1 VPVTRRTNRGFTL
14 IEMMVTVAIIGVV
27 AALAYSNLGRL
38 RTRATLGTTATELHS
53 ILHGA
58 RMSAVSSSHD
68 VGVLFFPSTSGQ
80 TGSLGR
86 IIVYDDGNFDFF
98 AAGTVKFSDYVPTS
112 GVAGNLSQILTTYDL
127 PAGVVIGPAAGMGV
141 SAVLPAPLDG
151 VDVRKDCSFCDAGTV
166 RRGAI
171 RFDSRGRA
179 TFYDAAGLKTV
190 TGGGAFSL
198 TSTEVGGLKVFAIV
212 ASTGAV
218 RLVNAD

>member
-1 VPVTRRTNRGFTL
+1 MPVTRQPSRGFTL

-27 AALAYSNLGRL
+27 VALAYSNLGRL
-38 RTRATLGTTATELHS
+38 RTRATLATTSTELHS

-58 RMSAVSSSHD
+58 RMSAVASSRD

-80 TGSLGR
+80 AGSMGR
-86 IIVYDDGNFDFF
+86 IIVYEDGNFDFF

-112 GVAGNLSQILTTYDL
+112 NLAGSLSQILTTYDL
-127 PAGVVIGPAAGMGV
+127 PAGVVIGPVTGMGS

-151 VDVRKDCSFCDAGTV
+151 VDVRKDCSFCDTATV

-171 RFDSRGRA
+171 RFDSRGKA
-179 TFYDAAGLKTV
+179 TFYDAAGIKTV
-190 TGGGAFSL
+190 TGGAAFSL
-198 TSTEVGGLKVFAIV
+198 TSTEVGGLKVFAVV